1 MNVAILSTSTGV
13 ILYLSCSQFP
23 VDGQDISSVHEQ
35 SGHAQS
41 LLNGLKFQAQ
51 QVAVDGLSF
60 EYLIRKVVR

>member
-13 ILYLSCSQFP
+13 VFYLSCSQFP
-23 VDGQDISSVHEQ
+23 VGGQPISSVHEQ

-41 LLNGLKFQAQ
+41 LLDGLKLQAQ

-60 EYLIRKVVR
+60 ERLI